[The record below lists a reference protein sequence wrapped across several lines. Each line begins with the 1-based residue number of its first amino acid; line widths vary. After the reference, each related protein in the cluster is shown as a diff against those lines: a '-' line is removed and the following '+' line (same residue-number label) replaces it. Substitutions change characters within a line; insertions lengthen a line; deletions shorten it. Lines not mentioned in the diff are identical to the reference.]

1 VAAGECLGEIHR
13 VAGNFNEKKYN
24 VHVGEQRENSSAKWV
39 NKGNDL
45 LSLK

>member
-1 VAAGECLGEIHR
+1 MAAGECLGEIHR
-13 VAGNFNEKKYN
+13 VAGNFNEKN
-24 VHVGEQRENSSAKWV
+24 TMCMLGEQRENSSAKWV